1 MLRLYLPGVHAGAT
15 RIRIAGAEFRHLRTL
30 RLAPGARLCVLG
42 EDGLEHD
49 VVLERIGAREANGVV
64 VASTRPSRESSLE
77 LVLAPA
83 LLKGTRMDL
92 VVEKA
97 TELGVQRVAPVATR
111 HAVSRTGHL
120 ERWRRIAVA
129 AAKQS
134 GRTRVPDIDEPVPLA
149 TLVAAPWPGLRLVPW
164 EGDVD
169 DRLDALPARAAAAVA
184 VVGPEGGLAE
194 DEMALARAHGFVP
207 VTLGPRRLRA
217 ETAAI
222 VIATLCQS
230 RWGDG

>member
-1 MLRLYLPGVHAGAT
+1 
-15 RIRIAGAEFRHLRTL
+15 
-30 RLAPGARLCVLG
+30 
-42 EDGLEHD
+42 
-49 VVLERIGAREANGVV
+49 READGVV

-83 LLKGTRMDL
+83 LLKGTKMDL

-97 TELGVQRVAPVATR
+97 TELGVHRVAPVVTR
-111 HAVSRTGHL
+111 HAVGRTGHL

-134 GRTRVPDIDEPVPLA
+134 GRTRVPDVDEPVPLA

-164 EGDVD
+164 GGEVD
-169 DRLDALPARAAAAVA
+169 DRLGAPPARAGAAVP
-184 VVGPEGGLAE
+184 VVGPGGGLPGAGN
-194 DEMALARAHGFVP
+194 APLPAARFVP
-207 VTLGPRRLRA
+207 APPRPRRLRA

-222 VIATLCQS
+222 VIAALCQS